1 MRCYICDFV
10 TTGDDELSKALV
22 TIDREGKPVCSKCVK
37 ESRKY
42 WNYRGKEGVHD
53 ISANVEHQVAEL
65 EKRMPAL
72 MSGPSCPMDIPF
84 GCKCTYKTGCKF
96 YVDNPRLKR

>member
-1 MRCYICDFV
+1 MNYPKLWL
-10 TTGDDELSKALV
+10 LSIEKVSQCA
-22 TIDREGKPVCSKCVK
+22 
-37 ESRKY
+37 
-42 WNYRGKEGVHD
+42 VHD